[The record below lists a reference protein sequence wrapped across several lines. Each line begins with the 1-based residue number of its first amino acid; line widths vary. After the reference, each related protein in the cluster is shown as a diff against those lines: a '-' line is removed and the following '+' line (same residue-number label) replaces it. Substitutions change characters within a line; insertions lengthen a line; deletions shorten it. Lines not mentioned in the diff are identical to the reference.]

1 MLQRNQARNVSFY
14 FTIALCLVLWQF
26 TGTLWSQT
34 ATGGIL
40 GTVTDESGAAV
51 AGAVVTLTSNAKGS
65 AQTLSTTSSGVYSLT
80 AITPGEYELQ
90 IAAAGFQKIA
100 STIHVLVGETANG
113 NFALGPEKQFTEVH
127 VAAQASDLDV
137 NTTQAILQDVL
148 TAQTIESIPLN
159 GRNFLDLAQLTPGVQ
174 IQDGGNF
181 DPTKNGFTGISMQG
195 RSGRSTRIEVDGID
209 ISDETV
215 GTTTLNLS
223 EDSIQEFQVAQS
235 TLDPGT
241 SLTSSGSVNVI
252 TRSGANAA
260 HGSGF
265 YLFRNDSTAAR
276 IAPIAAPFERDQV
289 GLRAGGPFL
298 QDKLFW
304 FVNYEHTL
312 QHGTTFTEPSAP
324 FSNFA
329 GAFSSPFH
337 ELEATA
343 RLDGNISQTW
353 RSFYSWHHDQFN
365 AVTGFGGNVL
375 TPFSNLNL
383 TDVHTV
389 ALDGSVGQF
398 SHSFRYGYLTF
409 RNFIKDARAEVNGL
423 PQPFPSGQSEAINV
437 DIGTDPRCISGAD
450 LLCLGPPW
458 LAPQITLQRN
468 QQGRYDGGR
477 LLHSHTLR
485 FGVNYV
491 RTPQYTFGSFG
502 QLGPSLTSNGTA
514 TEVAFAAKGPFAGGS
529 SNPLNYPLEQLGLGN
544 GLGYFSEKPQLGF
557 PHGGFLVQRL
567 GLYLADSVKIKSNLT
582 ATMALRYS
590 YMSGRSDSDMPA
602 IPELNAVQPGL
613 GNRVNQPNLNFAPQA
628 GVIWDP
634 FKKGKTSVRVGAGLF
649 FDDILLTVTLF
660 DRTVRMP
667 AGLGNVYT
675 ALNSG
680 NGAVPGTNVN
690 VSSLFG
696 QPLGNVETEALAAQS
711 AYQAANQVAAQHF
724 NPKGIPSIIDPNVFD
739 SNSFG
744 GLLGPDF
751 KTPYSTQ
758 INAGIQQQL
767 GKSLFISIDYA
778 HNTNIHNILVH
789 DLNLVG
795 AAKNFNSVA
804 AATAIQSTNSQFSC
818 NSVDCAIAAGA
829 TISSYASNGL
839 GSPASGL
846 ALQFA
851 APNGGFAFPGLN
863 TNFGQLGT
871 VTTTGRSTYN
881 AVQFR
886 MRQELSH
893 PMPGI
898 HSFSW
903 QANYNLSRFNAMSSD
918 QDASLVN
925 VADNANPTKY
935 YGPTNLDRT
944 SMFSTAGT
952 LTLPTNF
959 QITFLARINSR
970 LPVTL
975 TLPITCACPA
985 EIFLTDL
992 SGDGSGGDVLPGT
1005 NLGSYGRQVSPD
1017 HLNRSISDF
1026 NSKYAGSLTP
1036 AGQALVSSKLMTGS
1050 QMAALGGV
1058 APTLPLAPVGQVGLD
1073 YFLSDDIRLAWPIR
1087 FGKLLHLSDAYQ
1099 LLPTVDI
1106 FNIINKPNFDPPS
1119 GLNTSALRGSL
1130 DGTVGSVNG
1139 TTYSQRTNRYG
1150 LGSGV
1155 FSQGIPRALQFGLR
1169 IEF

>member
-1 MLQRNQARNVSFY
+1 MWKLKQVKHFSFY
-14 FTIALCLVLWQF
+14 ASLVLCLLALYLSA
-26 TGTLWSQT
+26 GLRAQT
-34 ATGGIL
+34 ATGGVL
-40 GTVTDESGAAV
+40 GTITDPSGAAV
-51 AGAVVTLTSNAKGS
+51 PNAVITLTSKSKGS
-65 AQTLSTTSSGVYSLT
+65 AQTLSSTSSGTYSLT
-80 AITPGEYELQ
+80 SLTPGDYDLQ
-90 IAAAGFQKIA
+90 ITATGFQKIA

-113 NFALGPEKQFTEVH
+113 NFALGPETQVTEVR
-127 VAAQASDLDV
+127 VAGQASNLEV

-148 TAQTIESIPLN
+148 TADAIDSIPLN

-195 RSGRSTRIEVDGID
+195 RSGRSTRIEVDGVD

-235 TLDPGT
+235 TLDPAT

-260 HGSGF
+260 HGSAF
-265 YLFRNDSTAAR
+265 YLFRNASTAAR
-276 IAPIAAPFERDQV
+276 VAPIAAPFERDQV
-289 GLRAGGPFL
+289 GVRVGGPFI

-304 FVNYEHTL
+304 FANYEHTL

-324 FSNFA
+324 FSSFA
-329 GAFSSPFH
+329 GAFGSPFH

-343 RLDGNISQTW
+343 RLDYNITNNW
-353 RSFYSWHHDQFN
+353 RSFYSFHHDQFN

-383 TDVHTV
+383 TDVNTV
-389 ALDGSVGQF
+389 ALDGSTGNF

-409 RNFIKDARAEVNGL
+409 RNFIKDARGEVSGL
-423 PQPFPSGQSEAINV
+423 PQPFPAGQSEEANI
-437 DIGTDPRCISGAD
+437 DIGTDPRCLSGAN

-458 LAPQITLQRN
+458 LAPQTTLQRN
-468 QQGRYDGGR
+468 QQVRYDGGR

-485 FGVNYV
+485 YGVNYI

-514 TEVAFAAKGPFAGGS
+514 AEVAVAANGPFAGGS

-567 GLYLADSVKIKSNLT
+567 GLYVADNVKVKSNLT
-582 ATMALRYS
+582 ATLALRYNF
-590 YMSGRSDSDMPA
+590 MSGRSDSDMPA
-602 IPELNAVQPGL
+602 IPELDAVQPGL
-613 GNRVNQPNLNFAPQA
+613 GDRVHQPHLNFAPQA

-634 FKKGKTSVRVGAGLF
+634 FKRGRTSVRLGAGMF
-649 FDDILLTVTLF
+649 FDDVLLTVTLF
-660 DRTVRMP
+660 DRTVRIP

-675 ALNSG
+675 ELNSA
-680 NGAVPGTNVN
+680 NGAVPGTDVD

-696 QPLGNVETEALAAQS
+696 QPLGNVEAQALAAQA
-711 AYQAANQVAAQHF
+711 AYQAANQVAAQNF
-724 NPKGIPSIIDPNVFD
+724 NPKGTPSIIDPNVFD
-739 SNSFG
+739 FNSFG
-744 GLLGPDF
+744 GLLGPKF

-758 INAGIQQQL
+758 VNAGIQQQI
-767 GKSLFISIDYA
+767 GKSLFVSIDYA

-795 AAKNFNSVA
+795 AAKTLNHSA
-804 AATAIQSTNSQFSC
+804 ALTAIETTNTQFGC
-818 NSVDCAIAAGA
+818 NSIDCSIDAGA
-829 TISSYASNGL
+829 KISDFAGNGL

-851 APNGGFAFPGLN
+851 APDSGFAFPGLN
-863 TNFGQLGT
+863 PSFGQMGT
-871 VTTTGRSTYN
+871 VTTTGRSNYN
-881 AVQFR
+881 AVQLR
-886 MRQELSH
+886 VRQELAH
-893 PMPGI
+893 PMSGI
-898 HSFSW
+898 NKFSW
-903 QANYNLSRFNAMSSD
+903 QANYNLSRFNAMSPD
-918 QDASLVN
+918 QDASLAN

-944 SMFSTAGT
+944 HMFSTAGT
-952 LTLPTNF
+952 ITLPTNF

-970 LPVTL
+970 LPATL
-975 TLPITCACPA
+975 TLPITCDCPA
-985 EIFLTDL
+985 EIFLTDI

-1005 NLGSYGRQVSPD
+1005 NLGSYGRKVSPGQ
-1017 HLNRSISDF
+1017 LNSTISHF
-1026 NSKYAGSLTP
+1026 NSKYSGTLTP
-1036 AGQALVSSKLMTGS
+1036 AGQALVAANLMTTS
-1050 QMAALGGV
+1050 QITKLGGV
-1058 APTLPLAPVGQVGLD
+1058 IPTLPLAPAGQVGLD
-1073 YFLSDDIRLAWPIR
+1073 YFLADDVRLEWPIK
-1087 FGKLLHLSDAYQ
+1087 FGKWLHLPESYQ
-1099 LLPTVDI
+1099 LLPAVDI
-1106 FNIINKPNFDPPS
+1106 FNIVNKPNFDPPT

-1130 DGTVGSVNG
+1130 DGSVGSVNG

-1169 IEF
+1169 MEF